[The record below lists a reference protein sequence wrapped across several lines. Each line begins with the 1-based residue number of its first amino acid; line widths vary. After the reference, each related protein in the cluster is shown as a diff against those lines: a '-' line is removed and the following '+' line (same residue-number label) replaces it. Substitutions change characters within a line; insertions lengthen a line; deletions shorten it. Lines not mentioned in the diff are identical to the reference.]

1 MSVGSFRFMR
11 VMGIVLKFH
20 GCVDGRKDKWIEQR
34 NIPGSEI
41 LMLQGF

>member
-11 VMGIVLKFH
+11 AMGIVLKFH
-20 GCVDGRKDKWIEQR
+20 GSVDGRKDKWIEQR
-34 NIPGSEI
+34 NGSDI